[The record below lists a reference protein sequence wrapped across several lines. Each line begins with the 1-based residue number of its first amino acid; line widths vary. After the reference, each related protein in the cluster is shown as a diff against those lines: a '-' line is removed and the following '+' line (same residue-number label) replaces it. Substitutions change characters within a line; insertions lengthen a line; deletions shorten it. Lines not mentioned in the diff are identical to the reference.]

1 MTMRASSPLLWLS
14 LVASTG
20 LTTAASAE
28 TTGRWEQTYHVHHRP
43 SVEIITDDGEVV
55 VRTWDRPEVT
65 VRVSTV
71 GWRIGSGGVE
81 VDGAQ
86 GGDEVHVQARTP
98 HWEFM
103 LSPRHRTLR
112 IEVWTPEASDLDLKT
127 GDGDVSVP
135 AMRGRVGVRTGDGSI
150 TVEGAHGELRLWS
163 GDGRIVGRSLD
174 GTLDGHSGDGSI
186 NVDGR
191 FDALTLGSGDGSITA
206 EVMPGSRLASGAS
219 ASTGDGRLTVRLP
232 ADLKA
237 DLDAHTGDGAIDVDL
252 PITVAGRVN
261 RNHVHGSLNGGG
273 PLLRLRSGDGSI
285 RVETR

>member
-1 MTMRASSPLLWLS
+1 MRASTPLLWLS

-20 LTTAASAE
+20 LAASAAAE

-43 SVEIITDDGEVV
+43 SVEIITNDGEVV
-55 VRTWDRPEVT
+55 VRTWDRPTVT

-71 GWRIGSGGVE
+71 GWPIGSGGVE

-86 GGDEVHVQARTP
+86 GGDEVHVQARAP
-98 HWEFM
+98 RWEFSF
-103 LSPRHRTLR
+103 SPRHRSLR

-127 GDGDVSVP
+127 GDGDVTVP
-135 AMRGRVGVRTGDGSI
+135 AMRGRVAVRTGDGSI
-150 TVEGAHGELRLWS
+150 TVDGAHGELRLS
-163 GDGRIVGRSLD
+163 TGDGRIVGRALD
-174 GTLDGHSGDGSI
+174 GTLEAHSGDGSV

-206 EVMPGSRLASGAS
+206 EVMPGSRLTAGAS
-219 ASTGDGRLTVRLP
+219 ATTGDGRLTLRLP

-237 DLDAHTGDGAIDVDL
+237 ELDAHTGDGAIDVDL
-252 PITVAGRVN
+252 PMTVAGRVN

-273 PLLRLRSGDGSI
+273 PLVRLSSGDGSI
-285 RVETR
+285 RIEAR